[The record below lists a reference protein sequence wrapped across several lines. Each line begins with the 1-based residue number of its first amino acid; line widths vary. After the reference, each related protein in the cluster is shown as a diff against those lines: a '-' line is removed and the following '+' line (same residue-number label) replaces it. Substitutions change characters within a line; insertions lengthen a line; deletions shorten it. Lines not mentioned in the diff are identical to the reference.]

1 MENRNNA
8 QINPAGYFAKA
19 NVKINLLSTKIK
31 VWYKIMTKKGSY
43 ESQSSEASDSNV
55 QTSE

>member
-31 VWYKIMTKKGSY
+31 SMVQNNDKKRVVREPEQWG
-43 ESQSSEASDSNV
+43 QW
-55 QTSE
+55 